1 MRSKATGMRVT
12 DVDGVDIAEMEANA
26 RLIAAAPEMLEALT
40 GLLALNNEHSPF
52 GGEFYQ
58 DRLDRA
64 WDAARAAIS
73 KATGAD
79 HA

>member
-1 MRSKATGMRVT
+1 
-12 DVDGVDIAEMEANA
+12 MEYARDNSRANA
-26 RLIAAAPEMLEALT
+26 RLIAAAPDLLEALNS
-40 GLLALNNEHSPF
+40 LVALNNEHSPF

-64 WDAARAAIS
+64 WDAALAAIAR
-73 KATGAD
+73 ATGGD